1 MPGPNFTAA
10 ADNDGFEPI
19 VMESYGAQLFLRKH
33 LNLLHNMFY
42 TPENGELS
50 CVPI

>member
-1 MPGPNFTAA
+1 MPSPNFKAA
-10 ADNDGFEPI
+10 ADLDGFDAI

-42 TPENGELS
+42 RPENGKS
-50 CVPI
+50 THP